1 MASLLHQMYLI
12 RMTKTVGE
20 IRYKTY
26 KAKDK
31 VVGTMFGHWYARSL
45 REYFLKFKNQT
56 DKLKVLEDVNDEGP
70 VVEEVL
76 RERMR
81 LTNLKNFLVE
91 QGYTPLEILKI
102 STWAK
107 DRSKEH
113 LARGLARIKHAT
125 RKGDAYLKPKM
136 FDRWRQ
142 YVKQRKLIGYLL

>member
-1 MASLLHQMYLI
+1 
-12 RMTKTVGE
+12 
-20 IRYKTY
+20 
-26 KAKDK
+26 
-31 VVGTMFGHWYARSL
+31 
-45 REYFLKFKNQT
+45 
-56 DKLKVLEDVNDEGP
+56 
-70 VVEEVL
+70 
-76 RERMR
+76 MR
-81 LTNLKNFLVE
+81 LTNLKNFLIE

-125 RKGDAYLKPKM
+125 RKDDAYLKPKM